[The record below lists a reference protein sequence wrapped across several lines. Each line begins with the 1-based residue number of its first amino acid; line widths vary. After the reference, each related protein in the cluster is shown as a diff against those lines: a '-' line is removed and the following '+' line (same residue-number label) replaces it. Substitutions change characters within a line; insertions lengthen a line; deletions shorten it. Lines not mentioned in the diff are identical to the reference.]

1 MAEFKTM
8 LLNSDCTIAY
18 YSKKATKDYAT
29 LKCKIKQEYPSEEE
43 ITIFKEAISDF
54 YDNTIDK
61 NLKYK
66 IKFDIQNM
74 GFIGFT
80 TIYEC
85 GNCFRTEKSMIINE
99 KILINTTIII
109 GNSKLKF
116 VLDSIFSLLTPIRPI
131 IFKCTDSIKEDS
143 LDNNEK
149 SDINNILTSLFDW

>member
-1 MAEFKTM
+1 MTDFKTM
-8 LLNSDCTIAY
+8 LLNDDCTIAY
-18 YSKKATKDYAT
+18 YSKKPSKAYAT
-29 LKCKIKQEYPSEEE
+29 LKCKIKKEYPSEEE
-43 ITIFKEAISDF
+43 IKIFKEAISDF

-80 TIYEC
+80 AIYEC
-85 GNCFRTEKSMIINE
+85 GNCFRTEKSIIINE
-99 KILINTTIII
+99 NILINTTIFI

-131 IFKCTDSIKEDS
+131 IFKCTDSIKDQS
-143 LDNNEK
+143 LDNTEK
-149 SDINNILTSLFDW
+149 SDINNTLTTLFDW